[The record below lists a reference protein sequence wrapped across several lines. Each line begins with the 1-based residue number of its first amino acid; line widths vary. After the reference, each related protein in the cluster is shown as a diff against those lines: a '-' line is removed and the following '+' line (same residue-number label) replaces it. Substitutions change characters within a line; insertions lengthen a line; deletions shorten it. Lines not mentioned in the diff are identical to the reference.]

1 MDRTTRTT
9 RTTRK
14 ARKPIKRHVSQQAKQ
29 AKQAWIALGF
39 GYAIAFSAMA
49 GFIFAAI
56 Q

>member
-1 MDRTTRTT
+1 MRRA
-9 RTTRK
+9 TRK
-14 ARKPIKRHVSQQAKQ
+14 ARKPVKRHMSQE